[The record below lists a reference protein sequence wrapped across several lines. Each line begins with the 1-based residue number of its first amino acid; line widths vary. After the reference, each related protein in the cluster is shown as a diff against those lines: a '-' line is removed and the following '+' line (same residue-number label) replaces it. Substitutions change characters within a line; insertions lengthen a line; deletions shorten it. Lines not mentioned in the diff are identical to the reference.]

1 MEEEEE
7 EEDWKEEE
15 DVEGRWIDV
24 EGLFIRRSR
33 MHTITAYM
41 IDAYSQIL
49 HRRNET
55 CFRSIF
61 FKSAFPQKKSLRAH
75 SFSNLCNPHKDFISN
90 ETG

>member
-1 MEEEEE
+1 MKTDQPEGEGERGLPMEEEE

-24 EGLFIRRSR
+24 ESLFIRRSR

-55 CFRSIF
+55 CFRSI
-61 FKSAFPQKKSLRAH
+61 L
-75 SFSNLCNPHKDFISN
+75 
-90 ETG
+90 

>member
-1 MEEEEE
+1 MKTDQPEGEGERGLPMEEEE

-24 EGLFIRRSR
+24 ESLFIRRSR
-33 MHTITAYM
+33 MHTITACM

-55 CFRSIF
+55 CLRSI
-61 FKSAFPQKKSLRAH
+61 L
-75 SFSNLCNPHKDFISN
+75 
-90 ETG
+90 